1 MSIDIN
7 KRLSE
12 NLSQVLDIPAEKC
25 YSLIETPPDT
35 GFGDFAI
42 PCFAFTKESRKNPA
56 QIASDFERLFSKK
69 AKNNEVI
76 QKVKSNGPYLNMF
89 VNKVY
94 IVREIVRHVFK
105 SRFPSLYGTGSGKT
119 VIIDYSSP
127 NIAKPFGVGHLRS
140 TVIGSS
146 LYKIFSFLG
155 YKVIGINHLG
165 DWGTQFGKLI
175 TAYKRWGSTE
185 QLKSDPVKYLFNLYV
200 RFHSES
206 ENTPEL
212 EDEARSWFSRL
223 ENNDEEAGRLWE
235 QFRDLSIK
243 EFKKIYGRLGVEFD
257 YYTGESFYS
266 SVLEDTIKSMKEI
279 GITSESDGALI
290 VPLGDDM
297 QPALLRKSD
306 DATLYLTRDIA
317 AALYR
322 HRTFHFDL
330 ALYVV
335 GSPQALHFRQLF
347 SVLGKMGLGWNENCH
362 HVPFGHVRFA
372 EGSMSTRKG
381 NIVFLEEVLDKASEL
396 ALSIIEEKNPGL
408 NHKNEVAEAVGVSSV
423 IFNSLKNYRIKDVAF
438 VWDEVLNFNGE
449 TGPYLQYTHARIN
462 SLLKKFKEIH
472 GELRF
477 EEGLSFGAEG
487 YGIVLLINNFENV
500 VIHAS
505 KEFEPS
511 IISRYLLDLASQFNS
526 FYNTHRIITDD
537 HSLSLARA
545 LVVYGVK
552 MVLKKGLELLGLKA
566 VEEM

>member
-1 MSIDIN
+1 MSIDIK
-7 KRLSE
+7 KRLSGQ
-12 NLSQVLDIPAEKC
+12 LSQVLDTPAEKL
-25 YSLIETPPDT
+25 YSLIEIPPDT

-42 PCFAFTKESRKNPA
+42 PCFTLAKEYRKNPA
-56 QIASDFERLFSKK
+56 QIASDFEQLFLKK
-69 AKNNEVI
+69 GKNNGVI
-76 QKVKSNGPYLNMF
+76 QDVKPRGPYLNIL
-89 VNKVY
+89 VNQAY
-94 IVREIVRHVFK
+94 IVKEVIRYIIENRITN
-105 SRFPSLYGTGSGKT
+105 LNGYGGGRT

-146 LYKIFSFLG
+146 LYKIFTFLG

-175 TAYKRWGSTE
+175 TAYKRWGKE
-185 QLKSDPVKYLFNLYV
+185 DRLKSDPIKYLFNLYV
-200 RFHSES
+200 RFHSEA
-206 ENTPEL
+206 ENAPGL
-212 EDEARSWFSRL
+212 EDEARSWFYRL
-223 ENNDEEAGRLWE
+223 ENNDEEAERLWE
-235 QFRDLSIK
+235 QFRNLSIE
-243 EFKKIYGRLGVEFD
+243 EFEKIYGRLGVEFD

-266 SVLEDTIKSMKEI
+266 GLLEDTIENIKKV
-279 GITSESDGALI
+279 GVTSDSEGALI
-290 VPLGDDM
+290 VPLGNDM
-297 QPALLRKSD
+297 PPALLQKSD

-335 GSPQALHFRQLF
+335 GSPQSLHFRQLF
-347 SVLGKMGLGWNENCH
+347 SVLGKMGLEWNKNCH

-381 NIVFLEEVLDKASEL
+381 NIVFLEEVLDKATEL

-408 NHKNEVAEAVGVSSV
+408 KHKEEVAEAVGVGSV
-423 IFNSLKNYRIKDVAF
+423 IFNGLKNYRIKEVTF
-438 VWDEVLNFNGE
+438 IWEEVLNFNGE

-477 EEGLSFGAEG
+477 DDGLSFSAEG
-487 YGIVLLINNFENV
+487 YGIALLINDFESV
-500 VIHAS
+500 VIRAS

-511 IISRYLLDLASQFNS
+511 LISRYLLDLASQFNS

-537 HSLSLARA
+537 YSSSLSRA

>member
-1 MSIDIN
+1 
-7 KRLSE
+7 
-12 NLSQVLDIPAEKC
+12 V
-25 YSLIETPPDT
+25 
-35 GFGDFAI
+35 
-42 PCFAFTKESRKNPA
+42 
-56 QIASDFERLFSKK
+56 
-69 AKNNEVI
+69 
-76 QKVKSNGPYLNMF
+76 
-89 VNKVY
+89 
-94 IVREIVRHVFK
+94 
-105 SRFPSLYGTGSGKT
+105 
-119 VIIDYSSP
+119 
-127 NIAKPFGVGHLRS
+127 
-140 TVIGSS
+140 
-146 LYKIFSFLG
+146 
-155 YKVIGINHLG
+155 
-165 DWGTQFGKLI
+165 
-175 TAYKRWGSTE
+175 
-185 QLKSDPVKYLFNLYV
+185 
-200 RFHSES
+200 
-206 ENTPEL
+206 
-212 EDEARSWFSRL
+212 
-223 ENNDEEAGRLWE
+223 
-235 QFRDLSIK
+235 K

-290 VPLGDDM
+290 VPLGDDIP
-297 QPALLRKSD
+297 PALLQKSD

-317 AALYR
+317 AVLYR

-381 NIVFLEEVLDKASEL
+381 NIVFLEEVLDKASAL

-408 NHKNEVAEAVGVSSV
+408 NHKNEIAEAVGVSSV

-537 HSLSLARA
+537 HSLSLSRA

>member
-69 AKNNEVI
+69 AKNDEVI

-89 VNKVY
+89 VNKMY
-94 IVREIVRHVFK
+94 IVREVVRHIFK
-105 SRFPSLYGTGSGKT
+105 SRLTSLHGTGSGKT

-175 TAYKRWGSTE
+175 TAYKRWGSTQ
-185 QLKSDPVKYLFNLYV
+185 QLKSDPIKYLFDLYV
-200 RFHSES
+200 RFHSEA

-235 QFRDLSIK
+235 QFRDLSVK

-381 NIVFLEEVLDKASEL
+381 NIVFLEEVLDKASAL

-408 NHKNEVAEAVGVSSV
+408 NHKNEIAEAVGVSSV

-449 TGPYLQYTHARIN
+449 TGPYLQYT
-462 SLLKKFKEIH
+462 
-472 GELRF
+472 
-477 EEGLSFGAEG
+477 
-487 YGIVLLINNFENV
+487 
-500 VIHAS
+500 
-505 KEFEPS
+505 
-511 IISRYLLDLASQFNS
+511 
-526 FYNTHRIITDD
+526 
-537 HSLSLARA
+537 
-545 LVVYGVK
+545 
-552 MVLKKGLELLGLKA
+552 
-566 VEEM
+566 